1 MRKAIC
7 AIFLMIIC
15 IMYVPTTAFA
25 GTRIIG
31 DYDVG
36 SNKTIHVN
44 DIDMTY
50 VFAYKS
56 KMKDNEDYPVPRIE
70 QDRKPM
76 DGKLTYPNYDS
87 SKLGSFVL
95 EWVFTPSDKSY
106 EPITGTANAIV
117 VMPSWGTMRDENDDV
132 SIPSFQASSI
142 SMQIG
147 SSYYPQISNNIESS
161 DYLWKSSDKS
171 IVTVNKKTGKLIA
184 KSNGEAIITCKIDT
198 PYDESYTISI
208 KVVAQSNA
216 SEERKE
222 LTATN
227 GDIFNISAEQ
237 GTTISTSRYASSKNS
252 VASVD
257 QFSGLITARSD
268 GEAYITCTTVD
279 LNYNIVVERYHI
291 TVTE

>member
-1 MRKAIC
+1 
-7 AIFLMIIC
+7 
-15 IMYVPTTAFA
+15 MYVPTTAFA

-36 SNKTIHVN
+36 SNKTIYVN

-95 EWVFTPSDKSY
+95 QWVFTPSDKNY
-106 EPITGTANAIV
+106 EPITGTADAIV
-117 VMPSWGTMRDENDDV
+117 VMPSWGTMRDENDDI
-132 SIPSFQASSI
+132 SIPAFQASSI

-184 KSNGEAIITCKIDT
+184 KAKGEATITCKIDT
-198 PYDESYTISI
+198 PYDESYTIGI
-208 KVVAQSNA
+208 KVAVQPVTSK
-216 SEERKE
+216 ERKE
-222 LTATN
+222 LTVAA
-227 GDIFNISAEQ
+227 GDIFSILADQ
-237 GTTISTSRYASSKNS
+237 DTTKSTSMYASSKNV
-252 VASVD
+252 VASVA
-257 QFSGLITARSD
+257 QFTGLVTARSD

-279 LNYNIVVERYHI
+279 LNYNITVERYHI